1 MNTYKKISINL
12 IIATIILISSSVF
25 WGFSLIFSFLASI
38 FYSLIVLNIN
48 KFDIRLLLKQSQETV
63 LKYIA
68 LYITIFLIGATVAIW
83 LSSGVIA
90 AMIYYGFNYINGI
103 NFLFFSFVIITLC
116 SIFMGTAVGT
126 FSTIGLI
133 LYSIGSAIG
142 IPSSILMGTI
152 VSGAFIADKI
162 SPLSGLLNINIKIT
176 EISYNKAFKAMLYTI
191 IPAMVI
197 SSLVYLFI
205 GNDYIITGNLDDFS
219 ILQKSLFESYNI
231 SPYLLLF
238 PVFIIVLSSR
248 GFNSLITVG
257 SGVVIGSMITVFVQG
272 YSLIETLGFLVNG
285 FTLKSNSDFL
295 NSILHGGGVVGMIEV
310 IMIVMSAV
318 FLVSIF
324 EKSGIIDYI
333 IGNYVKN
340 IKTPRELITKT
351 AIISTALTILTCD
364 QTVGIVLPGSL
375 LKDKYDAFGIDR
387 GILARTISD
396 SGIITAPLFP
406 WNINYLIITS
416 IIACNISFVPYAVF
430 CYICPVITVISSL
443 FIKSKPGRVL

>member
-12 IIATIILISSSVF
+12 IIVTIVLISSSVF
-25 WGFSLIFSFLASI
+25 WGFSLLFSFLGSI
-38 FYSLIVLNIN
+38 FYSLAVLSLY
-48 KFDIRLLLKQSQETV
+48 KLDIRLLLTQSLETV
-63 LKYIA
+63 LKYIS

-103 NFLFFSFVIITLC
+103 NFLFFSFVIITMC

-176 EISYNKAFKAMLYTI
+176 EISYNRAFKSMLYTLVPAI
-191 IPAMVI
+191 II

-205 GNDYIITGNLDDFS
+205 GNDYIIAGNLSDFA
-219 ILQKSLFESYNI
+219 ILQESLFESYNI

-238 PVFIIVLSSR
+238 PVFIILLSSR

-257 SGVVIGSMITVFVQG
+257 SGVFIGSIITIFAQG
-272 YSLIETLGFLVNG
+272 YSIFETLDFLVHG
-285 FTLKSNSDFL
+285 FALKSNSEFL

-333 IGNYVKN
+333 IGNFVKN

-351 AIISTALTILTCD
+351 AIISTSLTILTCD
-364 QTVGIVLPGSL
+364 QTVGIVLPGTL
-375 LKDKYDAFGIDR
+375 LKEKYDAFGIDR
-387 GILARTISD
+387 GVLARTISD

-416 IIACNISFVPYAVF
+416 IISCNISFVPYAVL
-430 CYICPVITVISSL
+430 CYLCPIITVLSSL
-443 FIKSKPGRVL
+443 FIKSKSAKA